1 MKKEKKKSS
10 LSLKNNCLIHEPC
23 HTSNMGG
30 ITIILSIALTREHKG
45 IHISIYYVSKALV
58 DSRTMHSPL
67 EKLIFILVIAI

>member
-1 MKKEKKKSS
+1 MNLATLVIWEELLLYIAASKS
-10 LSLKNNCLIHEPC
+10 IV
-23 HTSNMGG
+23 
-30 ITIILSIALTREHKG
+30 SIALTREHKG